1 VRAERRDALKADLL
15 AALPPWIVARV
26 LVGVAYVVVAAAADE
41 MTRSGSTPKLDQHL
55 LAWDGDWYDAIADRG
70 YGPLPAE
77 AVRFFPLFPLLG
89 RGVGFLLLGNQGLGL
104 VVVANLAAL
113 VAGMLIHRL
122 ALEETGEADLARR
135 AAWFLALFPG
145 AFVLVW
151 GYAEGL
157 LLVALIG
164 AFLALRRQSWWWV
177 AGLGLLAGLARPL
190 GVVLVIPVLW
200 EVVRSREGIVRGA
213 WVPRVAAVVGAPL
226 GIAAYLSSTWAGG
239 DGFFS
244 PFTEQSPY
252 RGAVTEPVSRLV
264 DAVGDLVGASRV
276 GDAVH
281 PAVADALRPLHGP
294 GGADLAQRRELQL
307 PRALRTQRLP
317 AGLGAGHGDP
327 PPRPRTGR
335 PGPRRR
341 RRRRP
346 QRSRLDR
353 QLRPVARERTEASV
367 RGEPPRCCPRAT
379 AGPVG
384 GTGEEEL
391 GPGPL
396 AGVGGEE
403 LEHLGV
409 AAVAPSGEGVD
420 HEVGEVEVADHD
432 GVRITEGQERGR
444 CRRPGADPGEL
455 LEDAASAGGIPGDEP
470 LDALGPAADP
480 QDHLRPPALDTEGV
494 KVRIAQLGDPR
505 GRGREPQPG
514 GARRRAPVAPAEGPE
529 RLPGLE
535 TGHLLLEDRGDEDL
549 DERAG
554 GRHPAAG
561 RAPDD
566 LGRERVV
573 RDEVLGTV
581 VGADQRRDR
590 VEDRLGPGAPGLGSD
605 LGDLAD
611 RRDEDVERGRS
622 GRGVRRSPE
631 AVVTEPR
638 RRVLSAATHGPQR
651 APQVDQRDAE
661 GPPPG
666 RRLSRQP

>member
-281 PAVADALRPLHGP
+281 PPMALLMIVLTVVVIRRWPTRYALYTVPVVLISLSAESFNSLERYGLNAFPLVLALATVTRHRDLERGALVL
-294 GGADLAQRRELQL
+294 GGA
-307 PRALRTQRLP
+307 
-317 AGLGAGHGDP
+317 GV
-327 PPRPRTGR
+327 
-335 PGPRRR
+335 
-341 RRRRP
+341 
-346 QRSRLDR
+346 
-353 QLRPVARERTEASV
+353 VA
-367 RGEPPRCCPRAT
+367 
-379 AGPVG
+379 
-384 GTGEEEL
+384 
-391 GPGPL
+391 
-396 AGVGGEE
+396 
-403 LEHLGV
+403 
-409 AAVAPSGEGVD
+409 
-420 HEVGEVEVADHD
+420 
-432 GVRITEGQERGR
+432 
-444 CRRPGADPGEL
+444 
-455 LEDAASAGGIPGDEP
+455 
-470 LDALGPAADP
+470 
-480 QDHLRPPALDTEGV
+480 
-494 KVRIAQLGDPR
+494 
-505 GRGREPQPG
+505 
-514 GARRRAPVAPAEGPE
+514 
-529 RLPGLE
+529 
-535 TGHLLLEDRGDEDL
+535 
-549 DERAG
+549 
-554 GRHPAAG
+554 
-561 RAPDD
+561 
-566 LGRERVV
+566 
-573 RDEVLGTV
+573 
-581 VGADQRRDR
+581 
-590 VEDRLGPGAPGLGSD
+590 
-605 LGDLAD
+605 
-611 RRDEDVERGRS
+611 
-622 GRGVRRSPE
+622 
-631 AVVTEPR
+631 
-638 RRVLSAATHGPQR
+638 LSALAWIGNYVP
-651 APQVDQRDAE
+651 
-661 GPPPG
+661 
-666 RRLSRQP
+666 